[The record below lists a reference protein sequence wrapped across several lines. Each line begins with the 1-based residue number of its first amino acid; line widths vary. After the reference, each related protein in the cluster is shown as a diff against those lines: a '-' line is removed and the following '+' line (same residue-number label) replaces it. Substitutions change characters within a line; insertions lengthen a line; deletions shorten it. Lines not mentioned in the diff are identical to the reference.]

1 MAYDYDRMDAEEQ
14 GGGAFLMGLL
24 AGTVLG
30 AGLGMLFAP
39 KSGSALRTELA
50 DGANR
55 LRRTAADTYTQA
67 SERVGHWVERG
78 REAYNTAREGP
89 GRTTSQG
96 PDYQGT
102 DYQGS
107 DYRGSSTGSQTGTGQ
122 TPGNTASQPWS
133 TTTTPRTT

>member
-1 MAYDYDRMDAEEQ
+1 MAYDYDRMEAEEQ

-39 KSGSALRTELA
+39 KSGSALRTDLA
-50 DGANR
+50 DSATR

-78 REAYNTAREGP
+78 REAYNTAREGAD
-89 GRTTSQG
+89 RTTA
-96 PDYQGT
+96 QGT
-102 DYQGS
+102 DYQGG

-122 TPGNTASQPWS
+122 TAGNTASQPWS
-133 TTTTPRTT
+133 TTTPRTS